1 MRVDKFMVNAFICYS
16 LISRYLAMTSVDE
29 DNGWYGGTLLGDQD
43 ENSEIY
49 KHYAAFCQ
57 VTIFRTSR

>member
-1 MRVDKFMVNAFICYS
+1 MM
-16 LISRYLAMTSVDE
+16 SVDE

-57 VTIFRTSR
+57 VNFLIILSLAAILLWY